1 MKSFLR
7 NSFVLA
13 IFCTSAVQAQEFR
26 ELNWLELL
34 PESDRIALLSQPA
47 IQHGAN
53 PNEDSRPTLGG
64 NLGANASSDLEATQ
78 TWQSTNIVPKFDK
91 QNVRLPG
98 FVVPLEF
105 DGAQNVTE
113 FFLVPYFGACI
124 HVPPPPPNQL
134 VHVTI
139 KGGVPIDSLYD
150 AIVVTGVIKTQT
162 WSGEIAQV
170 GYQMQAVGVAPF
182 EL

>member
-1 MKSFLR
+1 MIMTLFKVTTHSLM
-7 NSFVLA
+7 LL
-13 IFCTSAVQAQEFR
+13 SAVLISFASIANPPKEIFWEDLIPEGHVQIDTQAQANHEGS
-26 ELNWLELL
+26 EQNWVQPDLDA
-34 PESDRIALLSQPA
+34 PVVKALD
-47 IQHGAN
+47 G
-53 PNEDSRPTLGG
+53 
-64 NLGANASSDLEATQ
+64 
-78 TWQSTNIVPKFDK
+78 QSVS
-91 QNVRLPG
+91 LPG
-98 FVVPLEF
+98 FVVPLEG
-105 DGAQNVTE
+105 DSELITE
-113 FFLVPYFGACI
+113 FLLVPYFGACI

-170 GYQMQAVGVAPF
+170 GYTMQAVGVAPF

>member
-1 MKSFLR
+1 MIMTLFKVTTHSLM
-7 NSFVLA
+7 LL
-13 IFCTSAVQAQEFR
+13 SAVLISFASIANPPKEIFWEDLIPQGHVQIDTQAQANHEGS
-26 ELNWLELL
+26 EQNWVQPDLDA
-34 PESDRIALLSQPA
+34 PVVKALD
-47 IQHGAN
+47 G
-53 PNEDSRPTLGG
+53 
-64 NLGANASSDLEATQ
+64 
-78 TWQSTNIVPKFDK
+78 QSVS
-91 QNVRLPG
+91 LPG
-98 FVVPLEF
+98 FVVPLEG
-105 DGAQNVTE
+105 DSELITE
-113 FFLVPYFGACI
+113 FLLVPYFGACI

-150 AIVVTGVIKTQT
+150 AIVVTGGIKTQT

>member
-1 MKSFLR
+1 MTLFKVTTHSLM
-7 NSFVLA
+7 LL
-13 IFCTSAVQAQEFR
+13 SAVLISFASIANPPKEIFWEDLIPEGHVQIDTQAQANHEGS
-26 ELNWLELL
+26 EQNWVQPDLDA
-34 PESDRIALLSQPA
+34 PVVKALD
-47 IQHGAN
+47 G
-53 PNEDSRPTLGG
+53 
-64 NLGANASSDLEATQ
+64 
-78 TWQSTNIVPKFDK
+78 QSVS
-91 QNVRLPG
+91 LPG
-98 FVVPLEF
+98 FVVPLEG
-105 DGAQNVTE
+105 DSELITE
-113 FFLVPYFGACI
+113 FLLVPYFGACI

-150 AIVVTGVIKTQT
+150 AIVVTGIIKTQT

>member
-1 MKSFLR
+1 MTLFKVTTHSVML
-7 NSFVLA
+7 L
-13 IFCTSAVQAQEFR
+13 SAVLISFASIANPPKEIFWEDLIPEGHVQIDTQAQANHEGS
-26 ELNWLELL
+26 EQNWVQPDLDA
-34 PESDRIALLSQPA
+34 PVVKALD
-47 IQHGAN
+47 G
-53 PNEDSRPTLGG
+53 
-64 NLGANASSDLEATQ
+64 
-78 TWQSTNIVPKFDK
+78 QSVS
-91 QNVRLPG
+91 LPG
-98 FVVPLEF
+98 FVVPLEG
-105 DGAQNVTE
+105 DSELITE
-113 FFLVPYFGACI
+113 FLLVPYFGACI

-170 GYQMQAVGVAPF
+170 GYTMQAVGVAPF

>member
-1 MKSFLR
+1 MTLFKVTTHSLM
-7 NSFVLA
+7 LL
-13 IFCTSAVQAQEFR
+13 SAVLISFASIANPPKEIFWEDLIPQGHVQIDTQAQANHEGS
-26 ELNWLELL
+26 EQNWVQPDLDA
-34 PESDRIALLSQPA
+34 PVVKALD
-47 IQHGAN
+47 G
-53 PNEDSRPTLGG
+53 
-64 NLGANASSDLEATQ
+64 
-78 TWQSTNIVPKFDK
+78 QSVS
-91 QNVRLPG
+91 LPG
-98 FVVPLEF
+98 FVVPLEG
-105 DGAQNVTE
+105 DSELITE
-113 FFLVPYFGACI
+113 FLLVPYFGACI

>member
-1 MKSFLR
+1 MTLFKVTTHSLM
-7 NSFVLA
+7 LL
-13 IFCTSAVQAQEFR
+13 SAVLISFASIANPPKEIFWEDLIPQGHVQIDTQAQANHEGS
-26 ELNWLELL
+26 EQNWVQPDLDA
-34 PESDRIALLSQPA
+34 PVVKALD
-47 IQHGAN
+47 G
-53 PNEDSRPTLGG
+53 
-64 NLGANASSDLEATQ
+64 
-78 TWQSTNIVPKFDK
+78 QSVS
-91 QNVRLPG
+91 LPG
-98 FVVPLEF
+98 FVVPLEG
-105 DGAQNVTE
+105 DSELITE
-113 FFLVPYFGACI
+113 FLLVPYFGACI

-162 WSGEIAQV
+162 WSSEIAQV

>member
-1 MKSFLR
+1 MIMTLFKVTTHSLM
-7 NSFVLA
+7 LL
-13 IFCTSAVQAQEFR
+13 SAVLISFASIANPPKEIFWEDLIPQGHVQIDTQAQANHEGS
-26 ELNWLELL
+26 EQNWVQPDLNA
-34 PESDRIALLSQPA
+34 PVVKALD
-47 IQHGAN
+47 G
-53 PNEDSRPTLGG
+53 
-64 NLGANASSDLEATQ
+64 
-78 TWQSTNIVPKFDK
+78 QSVS
-91 QNVRLPG
+91 LPG
-98 FVVPLEF
+98 FVVPLEG
-105 DGAQNVTE
+105 DSELITE
-113 FFLVPYFGACI
+113 FLLVPYFGACI

>member
-1 MKSFLR
+1 MIMTLFKVTTHSLM
-7 NSFVLA
+7 LL
-13 IFCTSAVQAQEFR
+13 SAVLICFASIANPPKEIFWEDLIPQGHVQIDTQAQANHEGS
-26 ELNWLELL
+26 EQNWVQPDLDA
-34 PESDRIALLSQPA
+34 PVVKALD
-47 IQHGAN
+47 G
-53 PNEDSRPTLGG
+53 
-64 NLGANASSDLEATQ
+64 
-78 TWQSTNIVPKFDK
+78 QSVS
-91 QNVRLPG
+91 LPG
-98 FVVPLEF
+98 FVVPLEG
-105 DGAQNVTE
+105 DSELITE
-113 FFLVPYFGACI
+113 FLLVPYFGACI